1 MAQKTLEHLHRD
13 VEEMKKDIAV
23 IKNILYE
30 EYELSE
36 KAKKDLEEA
45 EKIPLS
51 EYISLEEARKRL
63 KA

>member
-1 MAQKTLEHLHRD
+1 MAQKTLEHLHKD
-13 VEEMKKDIAV
+13 IEEMKNDLAV

-36 KAKKDLEEA
+36 KAKRDLEEA
-45 EKIPLS
+45 EKTPLS
-51 EYISLEEARKRL
+51 EYVALEEARKRL

>member
-1 MAQKTLEHLHRD
+1 MAQKTLEHLHKD
-13 VEEMKKDIAV
+13 IEEMKSDLAL

-36 KAKKDLEEA
+36 QGKKDLEEA
-45 EKIPLS
+45 RKTPRS
-51 EYISLEEARKRL
+51 EFIGLEEARKRL

>member
-1 MAQKTLEHLHRD
+1 MAQKTIEHLHRD
-13 VEEMKKDIAV
+13 IEEMKKDLAV

-36 KAKKDLEEA
+36 KAKRDLEEA
-45 EKIPLS
+45 EKTPLS
-51 EYISLEEARKRL
+51 EYVTLEEARKRL